1 MTSARGARADLEALC
16 ARGVDWGVDPARGVV
31 DPATARR
38 SAVLVL
44 FGVLDAEP
52 ARSDAVSDDST
63 AAEGSVPAD
72 LDVLLQR
79 RAATMRHHAGQISF
93 PGGGVEA
100 SDTDITQTALRE
112 AVEETGLDPSGVE
125 ILGALPPLSL
135 ASSNNLVTPVPAWW
149 TRTSQVAAV
158 DHREAVDVFR
168 LPVADLLD
176 PANRATAVV
185 HRGTRVVR
193 TPAFVTA
200 GHTVWG
206 FTAIVLNRLFDELGW
221 TLDWDHERTIEMP

>member
-1 MTSARGARADLEALC
+1 M
-16 ARGVDWGVDPARGVV
+16 
-31 DPATARR
+31 
-38 SAVLVL
+38 LVL